1 MPEQLHFGH
10 MLIGSGTCTGW
21 YTPFKTTPLSSYCC
35 IIGFLIWLCTVFI
48 SSWVTSWNNSNGTPA
63 PQPFLFTHL
72 RNMFMCY
79 ICPPSIFHIPT
90 IACLIVFKRFLVQIW
105 APSFCMFLIGHIKP
119 TFTHPTHH
127 SYLLLQVAHIQSLFR
142 KFKGSTYAFILNV
155 KSESMK
161 WMNAIQYQTI

>member
-119 TFTHPTHH
+119 TFTHPTAI
-127 SYLLLQVAHIQSLFR
+127 LLLQVAHLQSLFR
-142 KFKGSTYAFILNV
+142 KFKGSSHSFCTWKV
-155 KSESMK
+155 K
-161 WMNAIQYQTI
+161 WMNGIPYQTI